1 MLLFY
6 PPWILMKWAFKRDIQ
21 GLPGHPGDNGVQP
34 LKMIVMI
41 GNDDNVGKTMPFLP
55 PVTGTAT
62 DTTYVW

>member
-1 MLLFY
+1 
-6 PPWILMKWAFKRDIQ
+6 MKWAFKRDIQ

-62 DTTYVW
+62 DTTYLW